1 MSELTRRQ
9 QEIYERLRELQ
20 DSGAPAPKLDE
31 LCDLLGLKSRGS
43 LHKHVQSLVQA
54 GLVRPLQGKH
64 RGVRLT
70 RSSPP
75 GVIKLPLLGFIAA
88 GSPIEAVAGHEEC
101 EVPASLVGRGR
112 CYVLQVKGDSMLEEG
127 IFDGDWII
135 VEHRDTA
142 LDGDIVVALV
152 DGEFAT
158 LKRLR
163 LEADTVILVPANTGM
178 AALRYRPERIQIQ
191 GVLVAQMR
199 RYDRTATR
207 LTT

>member
-1 MSELTRRQ
+1 M
-9 QEIYERLRELQ
+9 
-20 DSGAPAPKLDE
+20 
-31 LCDLLGLKSRGS
+31 
-43 LHKHVQSLVQA
+43 
-54 GLVRPLQGKH
+54 
-64 RGVRLT
+64 
-70 RSSPP
+70 
-75 GVIKLPLLGFIAA
+75 
-88 GSPIEAVAGHEEC
+88 
-101 EVPASLVGRGR
+101 
-112 CYVLQVKGDSMLEEG
+112 LQVKGDSMLEEG